1 MFHEVSKEMNPPNA
15 KVNNTWSMMNI
26 SKHKIESTIKHL
38 MNISKH
44 KIEST
49 IKHLMNI
56 PQSVRPNEKLHG
68 LFGSLS
74 FIGRVK

>member
-38 MNISKH
+38 MNI
-44 KIEST
+44 
-49 IKHLMNI
+49 
-56 PQSVRPNEKLHG
+56 PQNVRPNEKLHG